1 MCTQRALK
9 GVMTCAPAAKEGE
22 EVCLQTNSP
31 TPKRPE
37 LWPVAGSSSDQAASW
52 GWLAALVVL
61 AVLLRIVALNQ
72 QLWFDEIVTLLD
84 SAHNP
89 LSRIVTTYNS
99 QNQHMLYSILA
110 HYSMRWFGEQP
121 WALRLPAVLFGV
133 ASVPALYFFGRLVT
147 TNREALLAS
156 ALMTINYQ
164 HIWFSQNARGYT
176 GMVLWALLASI
187 FFVRGARE
195 GQTRD
200 WVCYGLVGSL
210 GIYTHLMMAFVVV
223 GHGILY
229 VWLLASRARS
239 LGRASSNF
247 FLPLYGFALSGALS
261 LLLYGPVISR
271 IFARTVG
278 DAGKSVRYEW
288 SSPVWAFW
296 EMLRGLRTG
305 TGGGFLA
312 VLVGGLVLAAGL
324 ISYWRSDRF
333 VVGLVVL
340 PGLAT
345 AAAVLATSH
354 NLWPRFFFFEV
365 GFAMLFVIRGATVWG
380 RVGARILGG
389 TEKLGLR
396 LSTAMVTVMILAS
409 ALPLRAEYL
418 HPKQD
423 YLGAMKFVEDQTRP
437 DDQVLTLGTV
447 TTAYQRY
454 YGRSWPLV
462 ETRAQLD
469 ADLQAGDA
477 TWLIYAMPIAVR
489 ASQPDIWEDVQ
500 AKFQIVRVF
509 PGTLS
514 GGEIYVC
521 RSRDREDAHAAA
533 R

>member
-1 MCTQRALK
+1 
-9 GVMTCAPAAKEGE
+9 
-22 EVCLQTNSP
+22 
-31 TPKRPE
+31 
-37 LWPVAGSSSDQAASW
+37 
-52 GWLAALVVL
+52 
-61 AVLLRIVALNQ
+61 
-72 QLWFDEIVTLLD
+72 
-84 SAHNP
+84 
-89 LSRIVTTYNS
+89 
-99 QNQHMLYSILA
+99 
-110 HYSMRWFGEQP
+110 
-121 WALRLPAVLFGV
+121 
-133 ASVPALYFFGRLVT
+133 
-147 TNREALLAS
+147 
-156 ALMTINYQ
+156 
-164 HIWFSQNARGYT
+164 
-176 GMVLWALLASI
+176 
-187 FFVRGARE
+187 
-195 GQTRD
+195 
-200 WVCYGLVGSL
+200 
-210 GIYTHLMMAFVVV
+210 
-223 GHGILY
+223 
-229 VWLLASRARS
+229 
-239 LGRASSNF
+239 
-247 FLPLYGFALSGALS
+247 
-261 LLLYGPVISR
+261 
-271 IFARTVG
+271 
-278 DAGKSVRYEW
+278 
-288 SSPVWAFW
+288 
-296 EMLRGLRTG
+296 LRTG